1 MFHAFLVHLFSNL
14 QALFEDPLADLSPF
28 VGLIVG
34 TYDTSMPDAA
44 SIFRYFHVRQKPT
57 RPGWGSATSAAM
69 RHGGGGTYPMQLKAT
84 VGRKAL

>member
-1 MFHAFLVHLFSNL
+1 VHLFSNL